1 MNPKNIMAHKVDRAN
16 EEMQL
21 PFRGYRNNFVIKVGK
36 PTFRVQVRIQNT
48 EYRTRS
54 KRKT

>member
-1 MNPKNIMAHKVDRAN
+1 MAHKVDRAN